1 MNGHA
6 GLYYTNFEKGGII
19 MIESNSQDA
28 PFMNMQGDGFAIY
41 QLKHSDEVTNIRFMD
56 MEYLSR
62 KGITVQRSYYDQVYA
77 APMDFEAGKDAQDH
91 LNDLYFLFNCDHPQD
106 FRGHSLSVSDIVA
119 LKRDGQVSCHYVDR
133 WGFKEIPGF
142 LQKENP
148 LRSAEMAMEDDYGMI
163 DGIINNGR
171 SEAVKEKPSVMEQ
184 LKSTKPKPQRKPVK
198 KRTEKGKER

>member
-1 MNGHA
+1 MAENKPLHHIKEIMMARESVMHA
-6 GLYYTNFEKGGII
+6 
-19 MIESNSQDA
+19 QDTS
-28 PFMNMQGDGFAIY
+28 FLSMQGDGFAIY
-41 QLKHSDEVTNIRFMD
+41 QLKYSDEVTDIRFMD

-62 KGITVQRSYYDQVYA
+62 KGIVVQRSNYDQVYA
-77 APMDFEAGKDAQDH
+77 APMLFEAGKDVQDH
-91 LNDLYFLFNCDHPQD
+91 LNDLYFRFNHDHPQD

-133 WGFKEIPGF
+133 WGFKELPGF
-142 LQKENP
+142 LQRENP

-171 SEAVKEKPSVMEQ
+171 SEAVREKSSVMEQ
-184 LKSTKPKPQRKPVK
+184 LRSSKPKQQKKPAP

>member
-77 APMDFEAGKDAQDH
+77 APMDFE
-91 LNDLYFLFNCDHPQD
+91 
-106 FRGHSLSVSDIVA
+106 
-119 LKRDGQVSCHYVDR
+119 
-133 WGFKEIPGF
+133 
-142 LQKENP
+142 
-148 LRSAEMAMEDDYGMI
+148 
-163 DGIINNGR
+163 
-171 SEAVKEKPSVMEQ
+171 
-184 LKSTKPKPQRKPVK
+184 
-198 KRTEKGKER
+198 

>member
-1 MNGHA
+1 MAENKPLHHIKEIMMARESDIHA
-6 GLYYTNFEKGGII
+6 
-19 MIESNSQDA
+19 QDTSILS
-28 PFMNMQGDGFAIY
+28 MQGDGFAIY
-41 QLKHSDEVTNIRFMD
+41 QLKHSDEVTDIRFMD

-62 KGITVQRSYYDQVYA
+62 KGITVQRSNYDQIYA
-77 APMDFEAGKDAQDH
+77 APMAFEAGKDTQDH
-91 LNDLYFLFNCDHPQD
+91 LNDLYFRFNCDHPQD

-142 LQKENP
+142 LQRENP

-184 LKSTKPKPQRKPVK
+184 LKSAKPKQQRKSVK